1 VVTLVAGVGAGT
13 LLAPRIPTPGARAA
27 VLVISFAGAVTAIV
41 KGVGGL
47 V

>member
-1 VVTLVAGVGAGT
+1 T
-13 LLAPRIPTPGARAA
+13 LLAPRIPAPGARAA